1 MNIQEVD
8 FYDKT
13 MLLARKT
20 NKVPQNCTYSILIAT
35 IILLNGINCNSDKE
49 PSSNYANR
57 RVPNSMPPQ
66 PQVLP
71 TPTQRFGGGS
81 GSGATIEKRSSYA
94 VLSQAMSQA
103 VENEFGS
110 KYKII
115 PNNRW

>member
-1 MNIQEVD
+1 MSVLFGVNIQEVD

-20 NKVPQNCTYSILIAT
+20 NKVPQNCIYSIFIAT

-49 PSSNYANR
+49 QPSSNYANR

-66 PQVLP
+66 PQVAP

-110 KYKII
+110 K
-115 PNNRW
+115 